1 MKVLFEQ
8 RTSSMSARV
17 RKQVAATATVPTGYG
32 PLLAELK
39 ERVRAAQVKAA
50 LAVNRELIALYWDIG
65 RAILLRQQ
73 AEGWGAKVVARL
85 AADLRAEFPEMQGL
99 SPRNLKYMQ
108 AFAEAWLGAEIVQQP
123 VAQLGDG
130 TVTSTVK
137 PCGEKSSL
145 TGVRESPGQK
155 VQQPV
160 RRFSAAPPEPV
171 ASLPW
176 GHNLLLLHKLKHRET
191 RLWYARAALQHGW
204 SRTVLT
210 IQIETQAHRR
220 MGRAVTNFARTL
232 PPPQS
237 DLAQQVLKD
246 PYTFDFLTLSA
257 EARERELEQGLT
269 EHIQKFLVELGVG
282 FAFVGRQVHLEVGGE
297 DYYLDLLFYHLKL
310 RCFMVLDLK
319 MEAFKPEFAGKMNFY
334 LAAVD
339 QQMRHADDQPTI
351 GLLLCKEKNRL
362 TVEYALRDMKKP
374 IGVAEWKTRLVES
387 LPKKLRGALPSVE
400 DLEKE
405 LAGDKP

>member
-1 MKVLFEQ
+1 
-8 RTSSMSARV
+8 MSKRSQKPA
-17 RKQVAATATVPTGYG
+17 KAAATVPTGYG

-39 ERVRAAQVKAA
+39 SRVRAAQVKAA
-50 LAVNRELIALYWDIG
+50 LSVNRELIVLYWDIG
-65 RAILLRQQ
+65 RVIV
-73 AEGWGAKVVARL
+73 GAQREHGYGKAVVERL
-85 AADLRAEFPEMQGL
+85 AMDLQQEFPEMSGL
-99 SPRNLKYMQ
+99 SPLNVWRMRAFFTAYAGEIENLSQ
-108 AFAEAWLGAEIVQQP
+108 A
-123 VAQLGDG
+123 
-130 TVTSTVK
+130 VT
-137 PCGEKSSL
+137 ESSRPN
-145 TGVRESPGQK
+145 VS
-155 VQQPV
+155 QPV
-160 RRFSAAPPEPV
+160 RQLPAGKLSQPVTESPTASGAIMQQAVALLPTTPPEPM

-176 GHNLLLLHKLKHRET
+176 GHNLVLLHKLKQPAE
-191 RLWYARAALQHGW
+191 RLWYAQAALRHGW
-204 SRTVLT
+204 SRAVLT
-210 IQIETQAHRR
+210 VQIETQAHRR
-220 MGRAVTNFARTL
+220 TGKALTNFAKTL

-269 EHIQKFLVELGVG
+269 EHIQKFLLELGVG

-310 RCFMVLDLK
+310 RCFVVLDLK

-334 LAAVD
+334 LTAVD
-339 QQMRHADDQPTI
+339 EQMRHANDQPTI

-387 LPKKLRGALPSVE
+387 LPKQLRGALPSVE
-400 DLEKE
+400 DLEKG
-405 LAGDKP
+405 LADDKP